1 MHQLHVGNS
10 RVHERV
16 VTYIEP
22 KRRSEYP
29 MPTTAP
35 PRIPCSDISA
45 TLRRDRSHVQSD
57 RTSEK
62 LKTTTTTRT
71 VTRYERSPNK
81 EAEKRERWWRLTER
95 WLLVEV
101 AKQDKEQD
109 EEEQEGRKRKKQKA
123 TTGLVEWYLLAF
135 ITCIITFALSLFV
148 LISFHN
154 TPAYFYLHRP
164 LTCTFVNNCIS
175 HSLTHT
181 L

>member
-1 MHQLHVGNS
+1 
-10 RVHERV
+10 
-16 VTYIEP
+16 
-22 KRRSEYP
+22 
-29 MPTTAP
+29 
-35 PRIPCSDISA
+35 
-45 TLRRDRSHVQSD
+45 
-57 RTSEK
+57 
-62 LKTTTTTRT
+62 
-71 VTRYERSPNK
+71 
-81 EAEKRERWWRLTER
+81 
-95 WLLVEV
+95 LLVEV

-175 HSLTHT
+175 HSLSLTLSLTHCSIVGFACIVYCES
-181 L
+181 LFWFSPFHKERAFDG